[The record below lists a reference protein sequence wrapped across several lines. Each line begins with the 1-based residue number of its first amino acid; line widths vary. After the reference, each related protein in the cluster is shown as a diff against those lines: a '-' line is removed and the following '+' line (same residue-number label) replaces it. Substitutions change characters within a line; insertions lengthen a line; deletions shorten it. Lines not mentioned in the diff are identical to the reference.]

1 MDFGKITENEDN
13 KEHKNNENEKDGPN
27 VQGLCEFAV
36 KKLKMSHPNSSQ
48 KEA

>member
-13 KEHKNNENEKDGPN
+13 KEHKNNENEKDG
-27 VQGLCEFAV
+27 LREFAV